1 MRNISGILLLILCL
15 MFTTACEEM
24 GEPQT
29 PIPSRES
36 KIPAG
41 AVKMGPED
49 DLHPPILHAQGWE
62 EPVPMPGPIN
72 TAGGEDAPFITADGE
87 SFFLFFTPDLSVPEE
102 EQLLDG
108 VTGIYQ
114 SRWEGDTWGEPERL
128 ILNDDIALDGCPFAM
143 GDQLWFCSLRA
154 GSQGL
159 QWFTAAYAEGTWKD
173 WQEAGFDPGYDVG
186 ELHITA
192 DGKELYYHSDRTGS
206 KGLNDIWVSR
216 KTSEGWGE
224 PENVAAVNT
233 PENESRPFITAD
245 GRALWF
251 TRQHKGT
258 PAIFRSARQAGG
270 WGKPELILSQFAGEP
285 TLNPSGDIYFVH
297 HYFKEGEMIEVDI
310 YVAYKK

>member
-1 MRNISGILLLILCL
+1 MRNIAAILILVLCL
-15 MFTTACEEM
+15 MFTTACIEK
-24 GEPQT
+24 GETQT

-36 KIPAG
+36 KIPSD
-41 AVKMGPED
+41 AVKMGPD
-49 DLHPPILHAQGWE
+49 NDPHPPILHAQGWE
-62 EPVPMPGPIN
+62 EPVPAPGPIN
-72 TAGGEDAPFITADGE
+72 TAGGEDAPFITADGG
-87 SFFLFFTPDLSVPEE
+87 SIFFFFTPDLSVPEE

-114 SRWEGDTWGEPERL
+114 SRWDGDTWGEPERL

-143 GDQLWFCSLRA
+143 GDRLWFCSARA
-154 GSQGL
+154 GFQGF
-159 QWFTAAYAEGTWKD
+159 QWFTAAYSGGNWKN
-173 WQEAGFDPGYDVG
+173 WQEAGFDPAYDVG

-192 DGKELYYHSDRTGS
+192 DGEELYYHSDRTGS
-206 KGLNDIWVSR
+206 RGLNDIWVSR
-216 KTSEGWGE
+216 KTSDGWGE

-245 GRALWF
+245 GQALWF
-251 TRQHKGT
+251 TRQYKGT